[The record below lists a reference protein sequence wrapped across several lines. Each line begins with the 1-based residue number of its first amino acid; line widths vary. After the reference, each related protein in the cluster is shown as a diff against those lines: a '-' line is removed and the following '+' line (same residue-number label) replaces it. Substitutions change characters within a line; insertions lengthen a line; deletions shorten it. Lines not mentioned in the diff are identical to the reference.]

1 MNQIKR
7 FFLGLVGVLFIT
19 LPVWSYGAQPNSIE
33 SIAVVQ
39 QGGALNVRMTFKDAL
54 SEVPPSFSVAKPA
67 RIAFD
72 LVNTTNGW
80 GKNSQTYNEGDLRS
94 INIAQV
100 DGKTRVVLNL
110 SQMATYESRLEGN
123 NLILTLTPGAGN
135 ELQGGGVAAKVEHF
149 AQAQSALASSSIRD
163 VAFRRGKDGEGRIIV
178 ELSDSSTGIDIRQQG
193 KELFVVFLKTN
204 VPASLRK
211 RLDVT
216 DFATP
221 VVSVD
226 TVQDAANARI
236 KITPHGL

>member
-80 GKNSQTYNEGDLRS
+80 GKSSQTYNEGDLRS
-94 INIAQV
+94 INIAQA

-110 SQMATYESRLEGN
+110 LQMASYESRLEGN

-149 AQAQSALASSSIRD
+149 AQAQSVLDSSSIRD
-163 VAFRRGKDGEGRIIV
+163 VVFRRGKDGEGRIIV

-193 KELFVVFLKTN
+193 KELFVVFLKT
-204 VPASLRK
+204 
-211 RLDVT
+211 
-216 DFATP
+216 
-221 VVSVD
+221 
-226 TVQDAANARI
+226 
-236 KITPHGL
+236 KIFNY